1 VSWFL
6 YQCVEAGF
14 CEWADLSNGKY
25 TIRDV
30 LDMNELVAEKAEY
43 ERRAQEVAEE
53 RSKRG

>member
-1 VSWFL
+1 
-6 YQCVEAGF
+6 VEAGF

>member
-1 VSWFL
+1 MSWFL